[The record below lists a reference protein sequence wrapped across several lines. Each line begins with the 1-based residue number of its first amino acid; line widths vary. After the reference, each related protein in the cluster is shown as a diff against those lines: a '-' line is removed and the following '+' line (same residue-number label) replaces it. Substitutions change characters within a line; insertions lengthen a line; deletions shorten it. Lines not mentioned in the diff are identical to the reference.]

1 MCLKLVL
8 KRFTTDERSSVTV
21 TVSHGMHCFLLFIEE
36 LGIECQVVKYVFHC
50 VQVLMN
56 IIYYTFPLVKIKS
69 VLKKISNMF
78 SLHVHG
84 LFIFTVFVNTHNIYY
99 IYIYIL
105 VHMLYCFFQDAKIE
119 QNNAQF
125 NLIQ

>member
-69 VLKKISNMF
+69 VLKKYQICLAYMYM
-78 SLHVHG
+78 G
-84 LFIFTVFVNTHNIYY
+84 YLFLQYLLILTIFIIF
-99 IYIYIL
+99 IYIYLYICFIVSFKMPKL
-105 VHMLYCFFQDAKIE
+105 NRTMLNSI
-119 QNNAQF
+119 
-125 NLIQ
+125 